1 MTATVHLSAA
11 AAAALGLAAPAGP
24 PALAPAQVAQMT
36 GWELLKL
43 VGIMRNNSWRDGDGA
58 DFRTGGH
65 TWHVY
70 TSTGRG
76 RHRGTY
82 VHLWREVQRRIV
94 LPDGTD
100 TGSRVADVIHVRGKA
115 SERIGQMRAVE

>member
-1 MTATVHLSAA
+1 MTAIHLTTDQ
-11 AAAALGLAAPAGP
+11 AAALGLTAQKGVPVLDPAA
-24 PALAPAQVAQMT
+24 VAKMT

-43 VGIMRNNSWRDGDGA
+43 VGIMRDSSWRDGDGA

-76 RHRGTY
+76 KHRGTY
-82 VHLWREVQRRIV
+82 VHLWREIQRRIV

-115 SERIGQMRAVE
+115 SERIGQMRAVD